1 MQYDRAEIMK
11 AAWVI
16 VRRFQGNGET
26 LPALLS
32 RALQSAWGTA
42 KAEVRVAKMAAQAQ
56 RRREAL
62 ANRPVD
68 EIKAEISHMEN
79 RSTLGHEG
87 IQHLAELR
95 AAFHVAKQRERAA
108 AELEQKRALIVSAE
122 GRFATVIF
130 TKKDGT
136 RRVMRV
142 QPAKLKYH
150 VKGEAA
156 CEAAQRA
163 VQTRAARHPHLM
175 PVWDT
180 EAAAPRSVNLETVSR
195 IAVNGAVHEYA
206 IH

>member
-1 MQYDRAEIMK
+1 MQYNRAKIMN

-16 VRRFQGNGET
+16 VRRFQGNCET
-26 LPALLS
+26 LSELLS
-32 RALQSAWGTA
+32 RALRSAWSKA
-42 KAEVRVAKMAAQAQ
+42 KEEARVAEAVAQTQ
-56 RRREAL
+56 RNRDTL
-62 ANRPVD
+62 ASRPM
-68 EIKAEISHMEN
+68 AEIDAEITRMEN
-79 RSTLGHEG
+79 RSVLGAEG
-87 IQHLAELR
+87 LQHLSELR
-95 AAFHVAKQRERAA
+95 TARRAA
-108 AELEQKRALIVSAE
+108 EQQARKVAELEKKRELIASAL
-122 GRFATVIF
+122 GRFATVVF

-150 VKGEAA
+150 VKGKAA

>member
-1 MQYDRAEIMK
+1 MHYDRAEIMK

-32 RALQSAWGTA
+32 RALKSVWFDAKMEASVQATVKAQRKVQNDRTA
-42 KAEVRVAKMAAQAQ
+42 ADIEAEVQD
-56 RRREAL
+56 L
-62 ANRPVD
+62 
-68 EIKAEISHMEN
+68 EN
-79 RSTLGHEG
+79 RYTLGHEG
-87 IQHLAELR
+87 MQRLSALR
-95 AAFHVAKQRERAA
+95 ASRRAAEQREITA
-108 AELEQKRALIVSAE
+108 AELEEKRQLIASAQ
-122 GRFATVIF
+122 GRFATVVF

-150 VKGEAA
+150 VKGDAA
-156 CEAAQRA
+156 CEAAQKA
-163 VQTRAARHPHLM
+163 VKTRAARHPNLM

-195 IAVNGAVHEYA
+195 IAVNGAVHEYP
-206 IH
+206 IQ

>member
-1 MQYDRAEIMK
+1 MYYDRAEIMK

-32 RALQSAWGTA
+32 RALKSVWFDA
-42 KAEVRVAKMAAQAQ
+42 KIEASVQATVKAQ
-56 RRREAL
+56 RKAQSDRTAADIEA
-62 ANRPVD
+62 D
-68 EIKAEISHMEN
+68 IQDMEN
-79 RSTLGHEG
+79 HDTLGHEG
-87 IQHLAELR
+87 MQRLSELR
-95 AAFHVAKQRERAA
+95 AARRTAEQRKITA
-108 AELEQKRALIVSAE
+108 AELEEKRQLIASAQ
-122 GRFATVIF
+122 GRFATVVF

-150 VKGEAA
+150 VKGDAA
-156 CEAAQRA
+156 CEAAQKA
-163 VQTRAARHPHLM
+163 VKTRAARHPNLM

-195 IAVNGAVHEYA
+195 IAVNGAVHEYP